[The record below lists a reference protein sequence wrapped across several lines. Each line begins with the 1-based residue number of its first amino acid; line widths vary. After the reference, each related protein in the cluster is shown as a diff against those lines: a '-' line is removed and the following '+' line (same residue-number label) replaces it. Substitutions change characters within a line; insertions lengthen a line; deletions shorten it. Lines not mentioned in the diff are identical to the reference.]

1 MSSFWLNFD
10 NFVLLDS
17 WCLLINSINIA
28 IVDFFQS
35 GFIFICYFVI
45 IRVSDDPPF
54 RNNFQCCSL
63 WFLGWT
69 LIDSFLVT
77 FFQLL
82 VRVDA
87 IGFPSQKEVLPQ
99 IKVNH
104 HKGHMFEGWMFK
116 ESSLNGSE
124 R

>member
-99 IKVNH
+99 IKVNYL
-104 HKGHMFEGWMFK
+104 KCHMFKSWVLENGV
-116 ESSLNGSE
+116 LNGAV
-124 R
+124 